1 MSQVINGVGARAVC
15 LPCYPLGISLRPTT
29 LLSTVTQAPVRHIS
43 LSRPS
48 YSYHY
53 VEAPDIYQIYDKL
66 PEKGGFKE
74 LFEQRFSNALVF
86 MKHWVSYP
94 GFFSMQSPQLR
105 QPVEGHTQESKCWNG
120 AKTGELGGRKEV
132 FILTIFF
139 LSVSYFPIPIL
150 SLCTGVES
158 TTSMLD
164 QLASSPPLR
173 HIPSPEVVPV
183 ASRQKQELGQRK

>member
-1 MSQVINGVGARAVC
+1 MSQVINGVGTRAVC

-29 LLSTVTQAPVRHIS
+29 LLSTVTQAPVKHIS
-43 LSRPS
+43 LSSPS

-66 PEKGGFKE
+66 PEKGGLKE
-74 LFEQRFSNALVF
+74 LFEQRFPNALVF

-120 AKTGELGGRKEV
+120 AKTGEMGGKEGGLH
-132 FILTIFF
+132 FDNF
-139 LSVSYFPIPIL
+139 L
-150 SLCTGVES
+150 SLCVLFSHSYSFSLHWGGIYH
-158 TTSMLD
+158 LH
-164 QLASSPPLR
+164 A
-173 HIPSPEVVPV
+173 
-183 ASRQKQELGQRK
+183 

>member
-1 MSQVINGVGARAVC
+1 
-15 LPCYPLGISLRPTT
+15 
-29 LLSTVTQAPVRHIS
+29 
-43 LSRPS
+43 
-48 YSYHY
+48 
-53 VEAPDIYQIYDKL
+53 
-66 PEKGGFKE
+66 
-74 LFEQRFSNALVF
+74 

-139 LSVSYFPIPIL
+139 LSVSYFLIPIL

-164 QLASSPPLR
+164 QLASTPPLR
-173 HIPSPEVVPV
+173 HILSPEVVPV
-183 ASRQKQELGQRK
+183 ASRQEQELGQRK